1 MDKISLELLKQI
13 ADLDKMPRGAYNLR
27 KNGQGVER
35 NSTAEI
41 QIETKKDKPGIDIY
55 IQPNTVG
62 KSVHIPVIITESGLD
77 DVVYNDFY
85 VGKNCDVV
93 IVAGCGISNCGSKKS
108 EHDGIHTFH
117 IGQNSKVKYVEKH
130 LGIGNIESEKV
141 LNPTTKVYLKKDS
154 YIEMETTQIGGVD
167 YADRRTFASLGE
179 GSKLVIQERIQ
190 TTESQVAKT
199 KSKVELKG
207 KKSSVDVL
215 SRSVAKD
222 NSCQEF
228 KSTIVGKN
236 ESFGH
241 VECDGIIIGNGKI
254 ASMPEVKAE
263 HIDSTLTHEAAIG
276 KIAGEQLIKLQ
287 TLGLTE
293 KEAEEVVIKNF
304 MF

>member
-1 MDKISLELLKQI
+1 M
-13 ADLDKMPRGAYNLR
+13 
-27 KNGQGVER
+27 
-35 NSTAEI
+35 
-41 QIETKKDKPGIDIY
+41 
-55 IQPNTVG
+55 
-62 KSVHIPVIITESGLD
+62 
-77 DVVYNDFY
+77 YNDFY

-108 EHDGIHTFH
+108 EHDGIHAFH
-117 IGQNSKVKYVEKH
+117 IDQNSKVKYVEKH

-141 LNPTTKVYLKKDS
+141 LNPTTKVYLKKNS
-154 YIEMETTQIGGVD
+154 YMEMETTQIGGVD
-167 YADRRTFASLGE
+167 YADRQTYASIGE
-179 GSKLVIQERIQ
+179 GAKLVIQERIQ
-190 TTESQVAKT
+190 TTEKQVAKT
-199 KSKVELKG
+199 KFKVELKG